1 MSASSERP
9 EQPTHEGYVVD
20 AESSAEMARL
30 MRQDQALTQSM
41 GGLFP
46 EKPDLTN
53 VNRVI
58 DLACGPGG
66 WVLET
71 AFAYR
76 DVEVVGVD
84 ISKRMITYA
93 GAQAQVQKR
102 TNATFQ
108 VANILQ
114 PLPFPDASF
123 DLVNARLIVGFMK
136 AADWPALLREC
147 LRILRPGG
155 ILRMT
160 DFEQGFS
167 NKQHFEQ
174 ASRTLNQVM
183 HRLGY
188 GFSPNGYHMGI
199 LPVLPH
205 LFREA
210 GVSKVEKMAHFIEF
224 SAGTDLNETF
234 YHDHA
239 SGYFGVTPVIEKS
252 GIMAA
257 ADWQT
262 LYQRGL
268 AEMFEADFCG
278 AWMLLTVWGYKPA

>member
-1 MSASSERP
+1 MSTPPEWP
-9 EQPTHEGYVVD
+9 EQQTHEGYVVD
-20 AESSAEMARL
+20 TESATEMARL
-30 MRQDQALTQSM
+30 MRQDLALTQSM

-53 VNRVI
+53 VDRVI

-66 WVLET
+66 WVLEM
-71 AFAYR
+71 AFSYR
-76 DVEVVGVD
+76 DIEVVGVD
-84 ISKRMITYA
+84 ISERMITYA
-93 GAQAQVQKR
+93 EAQAHVQKR

-136 AADWPALLREC
+136 AKDWPTLLHEC

-155 ILRMT
+155 ILRIT
-160 DFEQGFS
+160 EFEQGFS

-174 ASRTLNQVM
+174 TSRVLNQVM
-183 HRLGY
+183 HRHGY
-188 GFSPNGYHMGI
+188 GFSPNGYHMGV

-210 GVSKVEKMAHFIEF
+210 GVSRVEKMAHFIEF
-224 SAGTDLNETF
+224 SAGTDIHETF

-239 SGYFGVTPVIEKS
+239 SGYFGVAPVIEKS
-252 GIMAA
+252 GIMTAV
-257 ADWQT
+257 DWQA
-262 LYQRGL
+262 LYQRAL
-268 AEMFEADFCG
+268 SEMLEADFCG
-278 AWMLLTVWGYKPA
+278 AWMLLTVWGWKPA